1 MSKLV
6 LVEHLDVAA
15 PSVMLSNNVLCCCT
29 VQPVTSSFLSPN
41 LVVISRATRECCSCS
56 TSSSPAY
63 SVSIVVPPNCSSDP
77 VCCLFCNFIP
87 IHFFPSRVTWFL
99 TFLLIKLAHFGKA
112 KSELPLQSNPCT
124 VHRGQ
129 LMLFYHQ
136 ATIVC
141 IK

>member
-15 PSVMLSNNVLCCCT
+15 RSMMLSSTVLSCT
-29 VQPVTSSFLSPN
+29 VQPVTGSFLSPN
-41 LVVISRATRECCSCS
+41 LVVISQATGVCCSCS
-56 TSSSPAY
+56 TSSSLAC

-77 VCCLFCNFIP
+77 VCCLLVILSLY
-87 IHFFPSRVTWFL
+87 IFFPSRVTWFL

-112 KSELPLQSNPCT
+112 KSELPPQSNPCT
-124 VHRGQ
+124 VHRSQ

-136 ATIVC
+136 STIVC